1 MINNKHVV
9 GYSLFTVL
17 AIGLGVTLIVTNVD
31 DNGFSDPIGNSI
43 YNNSIQFIN
52 QIFVFKQNVT
62 NVEVTPAQQPP
73 SAASFVCC
81 TNSTGS
87 YENANSC
94 SADIQD
100 LEQNGWVYDSNAET
114 LYKQFE
120 VANFKSAFAWM
131 IAVGLKAEQINHHP
145 EWFNVYSTI
154 QVTWT
159 THECNN
165 NAGDLSNFDIEMAQ
179 FCDEV
184 VVSVP

>member
-1 MINNKHVV
+1 MFNKHFV

-17 AIGLGVTLIVTNVD
+17 AVGLGIALIVTNVD
-31 DNGFSDPIGNSI
+31 GA
-43 YNNSIQFIN
+43 
-52 QIFVFKQNVT
+52 
-62 NVEVTPAQQPP
+62 PAQAP
-73 SAASFVCC
+73 SADSFVCC
-81 TNSTGS
+81 TTSTGS
-87 YENANSC
+87 YETNSC

-100 LEQNGWVYDSNAET
+100 LEQNGWVYDSNAKT
-114 LYKQFE
+114 LYKQFK

-131 IAVGLKAEQINHHP
+131 TAVGLKAEQINHHP